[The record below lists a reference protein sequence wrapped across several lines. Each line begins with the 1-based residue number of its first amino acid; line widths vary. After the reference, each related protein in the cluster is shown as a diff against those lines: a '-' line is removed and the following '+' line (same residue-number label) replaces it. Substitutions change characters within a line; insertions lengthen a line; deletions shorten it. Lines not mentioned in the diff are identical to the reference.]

1 MTFNFKNKLVVLHS
15 SNTFTKE
22 DLIELMNEAYNLGYK
37 EGYDCGYAAGKVSPS
52 WWTTTNP
59 VITYTDNTYPS
70 SPITITSSNSSNP
83 ISIMSDKPSKKDILE
98 FKYNGTER

>member
-37 EGYDCGYAAGKVSPS
+37 EGYDCGYAAGKASPS
-52 WWTTTNP
+52 WWTTTIP
-59 VITYTDNTYPS
+59 SITYTNTS
-70 SPITITSSNSSNP
+70 TG
-83 ISIMSDKPSKKDILE
+83 DI
-98 FKYNGTER
+98 